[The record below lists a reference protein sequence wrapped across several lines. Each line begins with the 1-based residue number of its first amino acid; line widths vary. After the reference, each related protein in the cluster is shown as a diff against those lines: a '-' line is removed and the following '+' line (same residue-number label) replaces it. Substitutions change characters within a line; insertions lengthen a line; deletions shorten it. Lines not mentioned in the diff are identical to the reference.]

1 MNDKVFNID
10 FKSLVI
16 QWLPTFSRAPVM
28 INFVSIMIIPIAS
41 IYIEFLR
48 IRKQNLMR
56 MEITNQKFSIQ
67 KRLNDLF
74 DKIERRIEIVKAVQF
89 DALYLYTKSEDDVYH
104 NKTKWLRN
112 DKPIYLR
119 TKAELNSEYDFIVRI
134 PNTAINEYQLR
145 AEIEYFM
152 LQSKNYKI
160 EII

>member
-10 FKSLVI
+10 FKSLAI
-16 QWLPTFSRAPVM
+16 QWLPTFSRAPVL
-28 INFVSIMIIPIAS
+28 ISFASIMVFPLTR
-41 IYIEFLR
+41 IYIEFLK

-56 MEITNQKFSIQ
+56 MEVTNQKYSIQ

-74 DKIERRIEIVKAVQF
+74 DKIERRIEIIKAVQF
-89 DALYLYTKSEDDVYH
+89 DGLYFYTKAEDDPYH
-104 NKTKWLRN
+104 NKTEWLNNDNPLWLRL
-112 DKPIYLR
+112 KS
-119 TKAELNSEYDFIVRI
+119 ELNSEYDFIVRI
-134 PNTAINEYQLR
+134 PNTGINEYQLR